1 MRQILVCSVI
11 LLLATLAFSQQAP
24 ILNYGPDYGP
34 CLACGPNIPLI
45 TTPSISLQAPPVTVG
60 ASNATEGLVAG
71 AANATVST
79 ISAYPGAGYAAPI
92 GLATAEFAE
101 TAASVMPAGT
111 ELEPA
116 HPRTQPNIFFTPLDQ
131 TASAGAASA
140 EAKNLTR
147 RAARTYT
154 NADID
159 QFNQLNGTV
168 KYRGKTVHME

>member
-1 MRQILVCSVI
+1 MRLILAGGVI
-11 LLLATLAFSQQAP
+11 LLLATLTFGQQAP
-24 ILNYGPDYGP
+24 VLNYGPDYGP

-45 TTPSISLQAPPVTVG
+45 TTPSISLQSPPITMG

-71 AANATVST
+71 AANTTVST
-79 ISAYPGAGYAAPI
+79 ISAFSGTAYVAPTGY
-92 GLATAEFAE
+92 ATAEFAE
-101 TAASVMPAGT
+101 TSGSAMPAGT

-116 HPRTQPNIFFTPLDQ
+116 HPRTQQNIFFTPLDQ
-131 TASAGAASA
+131 TVSAGAASA
-140 EAKNLTR
+140 EAKSLAR

-159 QFNQLNGTV
+159 QFNRLTGTV